1 MSSEEGDRDL
11 VGELSDGLQVELFH
25 PDTERSPGDT
35 NIRGWGFDVHPIV
48 FPVACVVI
56 ALFIALTIAFRSSAE
71 AIFTTV
77 QTGIAATAGWFYV
90 LVMNVFIVVIL
101 YFAFSRFGSIRLGG
115 VHAEKEF
122 GDFAWMAM
130 LFSAG
135 MGIGLMFFSVAE
147 PVFHFGTVPPFFD
160 GVETG
165 TAAAGD
171 AALATTFFHWGLH
184 PWAVYAL
191 VGLGLAFF
199 SFNRGLPLTFRSIFW
214 PLLGERIYGWPG
226 HVIDVLSVMATL
238 FGLSTSLGIGV
249 QQVNAGLAMLSGQF
263 LPAAVPQTVL
273 VQIAL
278 IGFITA
284 IATLSVAAG
293 LDGGVRRLSEVNLYM
308 MLLLLGLMLVVGP
321 TLFLLATFVSGIG
334 AYVGVLPSLSFWTET
349 AGGTGWQSGWTVFY
363 WGWWISW
370 SPFVG
375 MFIAR
380 ISKGRTVRQFVL
392 AVLLLPSL
400 FSFFWMSTFG
410 GSALFVELET
420 SGSLV
425 AAVNADV
432 ATAMFEMFAFFPLTV
447 LMSVLGVV
455 LVITFFVTSSD
466 SGSLVVDHLTSGGKH
481 DVPKTQ
487 RIFWAVTEGAV
498 AAVLLVGGG
507 LGALQ
512 TASIATGL
520 PFAVVLLLMC
530 YTVYL
535 GLDREYEIL
544 QSDEFAAWIERI
556 EQEREESIVFVDE
569 DALRDLGAG
578 DSTSTDD

>member
-1 MSSEEGDRDL
+1 
-11 VGELSDGLQVELFH
+11 
-25 PDTERSPGDT
+25 
-35 NIRGWGFDVHPIV
+35 
-48 FPVACVVI
+48 
-56 ALFIALTIAFRSSAE
+56 
-71 AIFTTV
+71 
-77 QTGIAATAGWFYV
+77 
-90 LVMNVFIVVIL
+90 VFIVVIL

-520 PFAVVLLLMC
+520 PFAFVLLLMC